1 MMKRSEI
8 LLHTIVQIDEK
19 NGALNTATR
28 DIEQSRDV
36 SLYINNTYLLI
47 SYKNFK
53 IKRFR
58 IFFVLK
64 DSLGR

>member
-1 MMKRSEI
+1 MMKKSEI

-19 NGALNTATR
+19 NEALNIAMS
-28 DIEQSRDV
+28 DIEQSRDM

-64 DSLGR
+64 DSRH